1 MALVRRI
8 MDDAGV
14 SFQTAELGKVNVGG
28 GGTIAYI
35 PAKYGMDV
43 IDSGAPVLSMHS
55 PWEVTSKADIY
66 EARRGYEA
74 FLRDASQALRPT
86 PPHAPFPTRKT
97 KARSFLAAG
106 LPLRTSENSEPRM
119 GITPT
124 PWAPAA

>member
-8 MDDAGV
+8 MEDSGV

-35 PAKYGMDV
+35 PAKYGMDAT
-43 IDSGAPVLSMHS
+43 DSGAPVLSMHS

-86 PPHAPFPTRKT
+86 PPRAFPHPQNEGPQLPRCGPSASDVRK
-97 KARSFLAAG
+97 L
-106 LPLRTSENSEPRM
+106 
-119 GITPT
+119 
-124 PWAPAA
+124 

>member
-1 MALVRRI
+1 MESGEIQIQRLGRVRGPVRRI

-14 SFQTAELGKVNVGG
+14 SFQTAELGKVDVGG

-43 IDSGAPVLSMHS
+43 IDSGMPVLSVHS

-74 FLRDASQALRPT
+74 FCATRRKLSAPPPRAFPHLQNEGPQLPRCGPSASDV
-86 PPHAPFPTRKT
+86 RK
-97 KARSFLAAG
+97 L
-106 LPLRTSENSEPRM
+106 
-119 GITPT
+119 
-124 PWAPAA
+124 